1 VTADPFGTAA
11 LRRAVVEAWQGSP
24 TRLREDAN
32 LEEDHARGY
41 YRDRVVV
48 ELAQNAADAAARAG
62 VPGRLALRLARRPG
76 AAGAAAPW
84 VLTAANVGAPLDA
97 DGVASLASLRASAK
111 GLGAVSTVGR
121 FGVGF
126 AAVRSVA
133 DDVDV
138 RSRGGG
144 VRFSLDRTRAVLAEH
159 GLADAVAA
167 RGDALPVLRLPFP
180 APATA
185 AGEPDTVVELVL
197 RDDDAVAAVRAQ
209 LAAVDDALLLA
220 LPALAEVVIESDGG
234 DGARRV
240 LADVAAR
247 WTVRRE
253 AGELAPEDVAELP
266 LEQRRTAWSLVWAL
280 PAGDAGAGAAA
291 PTDVLHAPTP
301 TDVRLGFP
309 ALLVASFPV
318 DPGRR
323 RVLPGPA
330 TARVAAAAG
339 RAYAALL
346 GAVARER
353 GAGVLDLVPQ
363 GLPASDVDAAV
374 REAAL
379 EALRSTP
386 LLPLPPRPT
395 SGEGADE
402 PDEPDERGDRG
413 RLVAPEDAAVVA
425 GPVGEDPAV
434 AAVLGAVALPAR
446 LHGVAR
452 ALGART
458 VPLADA
464 VDELHL
470 PPERWRA
477 VYAVLAPHAAD
488 PAVREALAGAPV
500 PLADGRLAHGARG
513 TVLPPA
519 AGADDELAASAR
531 ALGVRLVHPRAAH
544 PVLERVGAA
553 RLDPLGLLRDAA
565 VRAAALDAAE
575 AVLDGDG
582 DDDDAAADVVDAVLD
597 VARRAHAD
605 APGAELPFWL
615 GELPVATADGDLAA
629 LRETALPGTW
639 AAAALDA
646 LEPVGDAVVDRY
658 GPETLAAA
666 GAHADLAVY
675 TVADV
680 VTHGPE
686 EDDAPGPDDP
696 AGWLAGWSDYVAHL
710 ADVLGP
716 DVPVGDLAA
725 VADLD
730 AVADDAWPDALARLA
745 ADPDARR
752 ALLGPVRPGPGA
764 RPGAAPAPS
773 YTAWWL
779 RRRLGAPFALH
790 DGVPLLPPAPPEVA
804 GAGLDAEV
812 LRALGGV
819 GALEEA
825 QPSDWAAV
833 LDALP
838 PAGAALPL
846 ADALAVWRGLARLAA
861 GLDPAARPAAMDR
874 LPDRLPSLRVDGATG
889 RTEVTVRDA
898 DDLDV
903 APAPR
908 WAQLRAVVPVPAADA
923 AAVAELL
930 DLPLAEDVAPDTA
943 GAAQPVDPRVRA
955 LDARLPAHW
964 WRHGALTVGGTPVG
978 WWVHDGEVHAASA
991 DGAARGMAE
1000 LLDAP
1005 ALAPLLAEALRDP
1018 ERAADAWAAVAWR

>member
-11 LRRAVVEAWQGSP
+11 LRLAVVAAWQGSP

-62 VPGRLALRLARRPG
+62 VPGRLTLRLARRAG
-76 AAGAAAPW
+76 AAGAPW

-111 GLGAVSTVGR
+111 GDAAASTVGR

-144 VRFSLDRTRAVLAEH
+144 VRFSLERTRAVLAEH

-167 RGDALPVLRLPFP
+167 RGGALPVLRLPFP

-185 AGEPDTVVELVL
+185 PAEPDTVVELTL

-220 LPALAEVVIESDGG
+220 LPALAEVVIETDDGG
-234 DGARRV
+234 PARV

-247 WTVRRE
+247 WVVRRE
-253 AGELAPEDVAELP
+253 AGELAPEDVADLP

-280 PAGDAGAGAAA
+280 PDAGAAA
-291 PTDVLHAPTP
+291 GPAAPTEVLHAPTP

-346 GAVARER
+346 GDVARER
-353 GAGVLDLVPQ
+353 GTGVLDLVPQ

-379 EALRSTP
+379 AALRATP
-386 LLPLPPRPT
+386 LLPLPAPPDVP
-395 SGEGADE
+395 GVAPADTAE
-402 PDEPDERGDRG
+402 ERG

-434 AAVLGAVALPAR
+434 AAVLGAVALPVR

-470 PPERWRA
+470 PPERWHA
-477 VYAVLAPHAAD
+477 VYAALAPHAAD

-513 TVLPPA
+513 TVLPPD
-519 AGADDELAASAR
+519 AGADDDLAASAR
-531 ALGVRLVHPRAAH
+531 ALGVRLVHPQAAH
-544 PVLERVGAA
+544 PVLERVGAT

-575 AVLDGDG
+575 AVLDSGG
-582 DDDDAAADVVDAVLD
+582 EDDDAAADVVDAVLD

-615 GELPVATADGDLAA
+615 GELPVATAGGEPAA

-639 AAAALDA
+639 AAEALDA
-646 LEPVGDAVVDRY
+646 LEPVADAVVDRY
-658 GPETLAAA
+658 GAETLAAA

-686 EDDAPGPDDP
+686 EDDEPGPDDP
-696 AGWLAGWSDYVAHL
+696 AGWLAGWSDYVADL
-710 ADVLGP
+710 ADALGP
-716 DVPVGDLAA
+716 DVPVGDVTA

-730 AVADDAWPDALARLA
+730 AVADDAWPGALARLA

-752 ALLGPVRPGPGA
+752 ALLAPVRPGPGA

-825 QPSDWAAV
+825 EAGDWSAV

-861 GLDPAARPAAMDR
+861 GLDPAVRPTALDPLPER
-874 LPDRLPSLRVDGATG
+874 LPALRVDTATG

-930 DLPLAEDVAPDTA
+930 DLPLTEDAAPDDA
-943 GAAQPVDPRVRA
+943 GAPEEVDPRVRA
-955 LDARLPAHW
+955 LDPRLPARW
-964 WRHGALTVGGTPVG
+964 WRHDGLTVGGAPVG

-991 DGAARGMAE
+991 DEAARGMVE

-1005 ALAPLLAEALRDP
+1005 TLAPLLAAALRDP
-1018 ERAADAWAAVAWR
+1018 ARAADAWAAVAWH